1 MLNLQRLHYKYYEML
16 IKAPFGSCKSIS
28 RKYSIFQKCY
38 FSERKMF
45 SCVWLHF
52 KKCFEKYFLMFGCV
66 IENIIKNTFST
77 CCTHF
82 LLVAHIFSVAKR
94 IYNII
99 HSSKY
104 KQNPEKK
111 SSNSDTSHNRD
122 WREGEISAIS
132 TDDLDDRS
140 FRRSRRAWLWTIST
154 ISSFFLPLSLSL
166 ALSLFCTWP
175 RNGLKVKWRCKTI
188 SGSKE

>member
-52 KKCFEKYFLMFGCV
+52 KKMFRKIFSNVWLCYWKYHKKHIFYLLH
-66 IENIIKNTFST
+66 TFST
-77 CCTHF
+77 CSTHF

-99 HSSKY
+99 HSSKH
-104 KQNPEKK
+104 KRNPEKNHQIRTLRTIAIGAKAK
-111 SSNSDTSHNRD
+111 S
-122 WREGEISAIS
+122 
-132 TDDLDDRS
+132 
-140 FRRSRRAWLWTIST
+140 RRSRRMISA
-154 ISSFFLPLSLSL
+154 IEASDDLGELGFGRSLLSLLSFSLSLFLLLSLSF
-166 ALSLFCTWP
+166 ARDP
-175 RNGLKVKWRCKTI
+175 EMVWR
-188 SGSKE
+188 

>member
-16 IKAPFGSCKSIS
+16 IKVPFGSCKSIS

-82 LLVAHIFSVAKR
+82 LLVAHIFLVAKR

-104 KQNPEKK
+104 KQNPEK
-111 SSNSDTSHNRD
+111 NHQIRTLRT
-122 WREGEISAIS
+122 IAIGAKA
-132 TDDLDDRS
+132 RS
-140 FRRSRRAWLWTIST
+140 RRSRRMIST
-154 ISSFFLPLSLSL
+154 IEASDDLDELGFGRSLLSLLSFSLSLFLLLSLSF
-166 ALSLFCTWP
+166 ARDP
-175 RNGLKVKWRCKTI
+175 EMV
-188 SGSKE
+188 